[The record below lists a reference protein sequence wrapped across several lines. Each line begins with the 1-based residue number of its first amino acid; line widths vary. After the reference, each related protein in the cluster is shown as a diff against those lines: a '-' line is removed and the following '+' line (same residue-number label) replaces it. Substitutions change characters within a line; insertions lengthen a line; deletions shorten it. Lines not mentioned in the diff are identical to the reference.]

1 MDKLDPSEFKTR
13 TGTATQELS
22 QKAQSAKMRVEF
34 TIPTKMCGEV
44 VEAFETMNQEAMIY
58 ESKTCG
64 CKKQKYTIDI
74 HRGTGTMDLN
84 DSDRRTIVSIV
95 DSDLAEG
102 LVNLVRTVV
111 GRDGSAVVLSEVHN
125 LVHL

>member
-1 MDKLDPSEFKTR
+1 
-13 TGTATQELS
+13 
-22 QKAQSAKMRVEF
+22 MRVEF